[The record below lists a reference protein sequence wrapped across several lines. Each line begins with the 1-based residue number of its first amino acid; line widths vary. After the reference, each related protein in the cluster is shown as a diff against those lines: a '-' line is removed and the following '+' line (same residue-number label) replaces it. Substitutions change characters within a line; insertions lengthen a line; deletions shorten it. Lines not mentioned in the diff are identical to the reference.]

1 MEHRITVLETK
12 VSQLEGQMSCV
23 NTKLDTV
30 NDTVTRIDEH
40 LQNGLG
46 QRIADKIEA
55 TRATK
60 SRTHNTI
67 IALIGAALLAVE
79 IVAAHV

>member
-12 VSQLEGQMSCV
+12 VSQLEDKVSCINQKMDSV
-23 NTKLDTV
+23 HES
-30 NDTVTRIDEH
+30 VTRIDEH
-40 LQNGLG
+40 LQNGIG

-55 TRATK
+55 NRAGK

-67 IALIGAALLAVE
+67 IALIGIALVAVE
-79 IVAAHV
+79 IVAAFV